1 MPKEEPVPVVQKV
14 YQDGKSTVLF
24 QFDHP
29 AVDLPEEQKVLDYTK
44 NELNKYEY
52 VDVDVVGHTDNK
64 GSDAY
69 NEKLGKKRAE
79 NVANEIRNSTDP
91 AKVKVNSVRSA
102 GEKEPAFPNDTAEG
116 RRKNRRV
123 EINFKGWFDQ
133 QEDIH

>member
-1 MPKEEPVPVVQKV
+1 MAKVIIIGGGAAGMIAAYSAALTSNKV
-14 YQDGKSTVLF
+14 YLLEK
-24 QFDHP
+24 
-29 AVDLPEEQKVLDYTK
+29 
-44 NELNKYEY
+44 
-52 VDVDVVGHTDNK
+52 
-64 GSDAY
+64 